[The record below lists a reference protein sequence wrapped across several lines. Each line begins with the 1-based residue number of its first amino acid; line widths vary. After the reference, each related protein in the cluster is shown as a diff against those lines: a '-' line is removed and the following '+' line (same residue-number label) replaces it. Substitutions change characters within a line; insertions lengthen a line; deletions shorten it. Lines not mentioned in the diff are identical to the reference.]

1 MQICRAMVSAMRAFP
16 ESEDVQSHGT
26 GILAAMVSVPEL
38 ALSMARCSG
47 GSVCTL
53 AAERFA
59 SDTEVC
65 APVLFLP
72 VITVACM

>member
-1 MQICRAMVSAMRAFP
+1 MVSAMRAFP

-38 ALSMARCSG
+38 ALSMARFSG

-59 SDTEVC
+59 SDTEVR
-65 APVLFLP
+65 APV
-72 VITVACM
+72 VQSITLRRYIWSALTVL